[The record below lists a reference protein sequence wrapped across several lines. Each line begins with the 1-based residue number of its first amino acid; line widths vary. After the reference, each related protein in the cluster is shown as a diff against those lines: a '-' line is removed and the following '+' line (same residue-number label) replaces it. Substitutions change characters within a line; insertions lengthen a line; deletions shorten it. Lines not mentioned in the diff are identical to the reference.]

1 MTTTSGQQG
10 GQRVAVITGA
20 SSGIGKELA
29 KGLAA
34 RSWRVIGIGHDP
46 ARLAAADAEIRAV
59 SDNARADMLRV
70 DLASIDAS
78 SRAGRQVSAL
88 TDRLDLLV
96 NNAGGMV
103 KERVTTSE
111 GHEHCFA
118 SNHLGPFALTL
129 ALLPLLR
136 RTAAG
141 LPPGSVRILN
151 TASDASEMVPGLDWD
166 DLESVKQFNPGLSYC
181 RAKLANVLFA
191 RALGRRLSSDGIVA
205 HAVHPGTV
213 NSNFIQHADEGT
225 QARIRTYPS
234 ITPAQGA
241 DTLLWL
247 ALDEEGAR
255 STGGYFYQRKPRQAS
270 AFADEAA
277 NAERL
282 WSMSEQLVAR
292 GNHNFRTTP

>member
-1 MTTTSGQQG
+1 MTTISDR
-10 GQRVAVITGA
+10 RVALVTGA
-20 SSGIGKELA
+20 SSGIGKEVA

-34 RSWRVIGIGHDP
+34 DGWRVIGIGYDP
-46 ARLAAADAEIRAV
+46 ARLKAAEAEIRAV
-59 SDNARADMLRV
+59 SDNGRVDMLRV

-78 SRAGRQVSAL
+78 VRGGREVSAL

-103 KERVTTSE
+103 KEKIITSE

-118 SNHLGPFALTL
+118 SNHLGPFALTQT
-129 ALLPLLR
+129 LLPLLR
-136 RTAAG
+136 RTAAS
-141 LPPGSVRILN
+141 LPHGSVRILN
-151 TASDASEMVPGLDWD
+151 TASDASEMVPDLDWD

-191 RALGRRLSSDGIVA
+191 RALASRLSSDGIVA
-205 HAVHPGTV
+205 HAIHPGTV
-213 NSNFIQHADEGT
+213 DSNFIHHADAGT

-247 ALDEEGAR
+247 ALDDEGAR
-255 STGGYFYQRKPRQAS
+255 SNGGYFYQRKPRPAS
-270 AFADEAA
+270 TFADDAA
-277 NAERL
+277 NADRL
-282 WSMSEQLVAR
+282 WTESEKLVAHAR
-292 GNHNFRTTP
+292 

>member
-1 MTTTSGQQG
+1 MTTISGP
-10 GQRVAVITGA
+10 RVALITGA

-34 RSWRVIGIGHDP
+34 QGWRIIGIGHDP
-46 ARLAAADAEIRAV
+46 TRLAAAEAEIRAV
-59 SDNARADMLRV
+59 SSNGRVEMLRV
-70 DLASIDAS
+70 DLASIGAS
-78 SRAGRQVSAL
+78 SRAGREVSTL
-88 TDRLDLLV
+88 TDRIDLLV

-103 KERVTTSE
+103 KEKVITSE
-111 GHEHCFA
+111 GHEQCFA
-118 SNHLGPFALTL
+118 SNHLGPFALTQT
-129 ALLPLLR
+129 LLPLLR

-191 RALGRRLSSDGIVA
+191 RALARRLSGDGIVA

-213 NSNFIQHADEGT
+213 ASNFIHQADEGT

-234 ITPAQGA
+234 VTPAQGA

-247 ALDEEGAR
+247 ALDEEGAK

-270 AFADEAA
+270 AFADETA
-277 NAERL
+277 NADRL
-282 WSMSEQLVAR
+282 WSMSEALVAR
-292 GNHNFRTTP
+292 AG